1 MRHGFAR
8 GAEAA
13 VERRF
18 AVVVVVSPRTPG
30 RSPAPVRWSSAP
42 RTCTASSAAA
52 SACVRRG
59 SRHLCLRRD
68 GDFVVACVLRILF
81 ILCMWVSRE
90 NSSLFHPGASR
101 RVVDARGPA
110 SRFGVRHRDGLGG
123 RDPPP
128 FFVLAHHRADVSVQH
143 AVTRAAFPRAATRR
157 TTTNRGWHRV
167 CKVFYS

>member
-18 AVVVVVSPRTPG
+18 AVLVVVSPRTPG
-30 RSPAPVRWSSAP
+30 FPARVRWSSAP

-52 SACVRRG
+52 SACVRGG
-59 SRHLCLRRD
+59 SRHLCLRTD
-68 GDFVVACVLRILF
+68 GDFVAACVLRILF

-101 RVVDARGPA
+101 RVVDACGPA

-128 FFVLAHHRADVSVQH
+128 VFVLAHHRADVSVQH
-143 AVTRAAFPRAATRR
+143 AVTRAALPCAATVR
-157 TTTNRGWHRV
+157 TTTDRGWHRV
-167 CKVFYS
+167 SKVFYS